1 MKEDIKISIIIP
13 VYNAEEYLKECLD
26 SVVSQTIEQKE
37 ILCVDDG
44 SSDGSFLILQ
54 RYQEKHSCIKIFR
67 QENKGAGEAR
77 NMGLQYAQGKYVSF
91 LDADDLYM
99 DPRALEEMIYTCE
112 NMGVPVCAGLR
123 RYYYKDGTIEDY
135 ELYREYFEDGRN
147 PDGVVLCF
155 RDRQDEYFY
164 QNYIYDMSIIR
175 EKKICFPP
183 YRRYQDTLF
192 FLRYMVSIE
201 KYVVLPLEFY
211 GYRFSDEAVSRKETY
226 LEDTLK
232 GIRDN
237 AMIAKE
243 YHLDKLKEVL
253 AYRISEEY
261 SAAIIKNANPEIWK
275 LLCEIRTILFSGNTE
290 EKKPKSEKP
299 KSEKPESEKSVS
311 ERSVEIVCSFIAG
324 NFNGNSLGAYLKK
337 QGKAGV
343 AVYGLGNFGM
353 MTVEQLKK
361 AQDLKIYGVD
371 RKVKERE
378 GVVIGPLEEIN
389 RQCDIIIVTPV
400 KGNREIVAEVK
411 KVWNGSV
418 YGLGEILL
426 KIEKQG

>member
-1 MKEDIKISIIIP
+1 M
-13 VYNAEEYLKECLD
+13 
-26 SVVSQTIEQKE
+26 
-37 ILCVDDG
+37 
-44 SSDGSFLILQ
+44 
-54 RYQEKHSCIKIFR
+54 
-67 QENKGAGEAR
+67 
-77 NMGLQYAQGKYVSF
+77 
-91 LDADDLYM
+91 
-99 DPRALEEMIYTCE
+99 
-112 NMGVPVCAGLR
+112 
-123 RYYYKDGTIEDY
+123 
-135 ELYREYFEDGRN
+135 
-147 PDGVVLCF
+147 CF

-164 QNYIYDMSIIR
+164 QNYIYDMSVIR

-290 EKKPKSEKP
+290 
-299 KSEKPESEKSVS
+299 
-311 ERSVEIVCSFIAG
+311 
-324 NFNGNSLGAYLKK
+324 
-337 QGKAGV
+337 
-343 AVYGLGNFGM
+343 
-353 MTVEQLKK
+353 
-361 AQDLKIYGVD
+361 
-371 RKVKERE
+371 
-378 GVVIGPLEEIN
+378 
-389 RQCDIIIVTPV
+389 
-400 KGNREIVAEVK
+400 
-411 KVWNGSV
+411 
-418 YGLGEILL
+418 
-426 KIEKQG
+426 